1 MLCLF
6 LNNIAHTLA
15 FQCSTR
21 ASIPT
26 QREIKKQIF
35 SLFSSTFPVAQRWYN
50 HTEYSQTLIIVLG
63 FLERKEVR
71 CFQSRVL
78 AQSYCESHIKGQ
90 MAKKSFKME
99 STEEVR
105 ENSTSRTYFM
115 MQIIPSVNMGI
126 DVCIVRERREVDS
139 FYLIMIF
146 SQMPGQWKKEKGILR
161 RSA

>member
-1 MLCLF
+1 
-6 LNNIAHTLA
+6 
-15 FQCSTR
+15 
-21 ASIPT
+21 
-26 QREIKKQIF
+26 
-35 SLFSSTFPVAQRWYN
+35 
-50 HTEYSQTLIIVLG
+50 
-63 FLERKEVR
+63 
-71 CFQSRVL
+71 
-78 AQSYCESHIKGQ
+78 